1 MPVILYFVW
10 GCLSTGICIW
20 SVSGRHWSWSPW
32 SVVLID
38 KDVWRLKQKT
48 WTNEWRNIRCKWRFL
63 HTVHK
68 HLWFDVRHNLWPSQT
83 SNVSTVEQS
92 WSHHHHQNIT
102 TLDMFWKDAVNFSS
116 GFSCRLEAEEQQSS
130 SGPLPKHFYVD
141 WCCCNR
147 RLCLFL
153 GLYGNEGLLPARWQ
167 LRYSGK
173 PLGEQLLSSPTLLWL
188 GPWLGLDTHT
198 AMELLC
204 LVGAVLSLAAT
215 LVEALRDSVVFF
227 CLWALYLSMYQ
238 VSLQH
243 PVGSFNR
250 LLLWFPFSHTGH
262 FFHFRWAR
270 YFSTSSGEWWFAH
283 LWLFYIRF
291 KFFVSII
298 VFVTSQLCLSV
309 DYVDWQPWFHL
320 TCHTFLLLF
329 LLTRVQ
335 GQLASGDGVPL
346 HPCCA
351 IDNNQRVTRG
361 QRARSR
367 DLLAGTLAALQA
379 HVCIWCGKTHITLSH
394 LVGPHRCVSVLL
406 CLFIRSEHYKN
417 VSVTQKIT
425 TV

>member
-1 MPVILYFVW
+1 MR
-10 GCLSTGICIW
+10 GCCLLVGSCDT
-20 SVSGRHWSWSPW
+20 
-32 SVVLID
+32 
-38 KDVWRLKQKT
+38 
-48 WTNEWRNIRCKWRFL
+48 
-63 HTVHK
+63 
-68 HLWFDVRHNLWPSQT
+68 
-83 SNVSTVEQS
+83 
-92 WSHHHHQNIT
+92 
-102 TLDMFWKDAVNFSS
+102 AVNLSAN
-116 GFSCRLEAEEQQSS
+116 SCC
-130 SGPLPKHFYVD
+130 PLPP
-141 WCCCNR
+141 CCGWD
-147 RLCLFL
+147 L
-153 GLYGNEGLLPARWQ
+153 GSAWTH
-167 LRYSGK
+167 
-173 PLGEQLLSSPTLLWL
+173 TLLWSCCVS
-188 GPWLGLDTHT
+188 LGLCW
-198 AMELLC
+198 ASPPRWWR
-204 LVGAVLSLAAT
+204 LSEIVWCFFAFGPCTCPCTRWVYSIQWVPLTDYCRGFPSLILAI
-215 LVEALRDSVVFF
+215 
-227 CLWALYLSMYQ
+227 
-238 VSLQH
+238 
-243 PVGSFNR
+243 
-250 LLLWFPFSHTGH
+250 